1 MPRDPIAEDTP
12 RTRTATGPKD
22 LLHLSMRASVLRVS
36 FPVSITFDRRGSSI
50 SPIGGT
56 TISSSA
62 NASVVLLSFT
72 VSVFK
77 NSFSFGVK
85 AERSLEG
92 ENFR

>member
-1 MPRDPIAEDTP
+1 M
-12 RTRTATGPKD
+12 
-22 LLHLSMRASVLRVS
+22 
-36 FPVSITFDRRGSSI
+36 SITFDRRGSSI

-56 TISSSA
+56 IISSSA

-72 VSVFK
+72 VSVYK

-92 ENFR
+92 ENFRKSLYFFADGASSVSS